1 CKDYNTIMT
10 AQLDSDSVTAQI
22 AATTKAARKAQKSLA
37 AASRTTKDAA
47 LEAMA
52 VAIDTHRNDILQ
64 ANATDL
70 QRGKDNNIAAALLE
84 RLELNDARI
93 DVLMSAWQEFAALP
107 DPSGKVVRGNNL
119 PNGIRMQQVRVPLG
133 VVGAIYGA
141 RANVA
146 VDSAGIGIK
155 SGNAVILR
163 GGSAAETTN

>member
-1 CKDYNTIMT
+1 MT

-37 AASRTTKDAA
+37 AASRTTRDAA

-70 QRGKDNNIAAALLE
+70 QRGKDNNIAAALLD

-93 DVLMSAWQEFAALP
+93 DGLMSALQELAALP
-107 DPSGKVVRGNNL
+107 EPIRHVVRVNNL
-119 PNGIRMQQVRVPLG
+119 THGIRMHIILITLG
-133 VVGAIYGA
+133 IF
-141 RANVA
+141 
-146 VDSAGIGIK
+146 DD
-155 SGNAVILR
+155 
-163 GGSAAETTN
+163 